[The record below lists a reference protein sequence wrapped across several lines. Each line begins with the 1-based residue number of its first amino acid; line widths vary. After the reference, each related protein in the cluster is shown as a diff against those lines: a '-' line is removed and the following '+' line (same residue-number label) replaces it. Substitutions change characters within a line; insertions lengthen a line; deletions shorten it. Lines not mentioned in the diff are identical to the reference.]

1 MRNENIKMV
10 VLDDDPTGI
19 QTVHGCLLITQWDET
34 SVRRAF
40 DDEVPFFYILTN
52 TRAMTR
58 DEAEQ
63 TTREAMQ
70 TVAKVA
76 KERQCRL
83 IVISR
88 SDSCLRG
95 HFPLE
100 PDVMREVLV
109 DNGFSVASKTPFCP
123 AFIEAGRLTIDGV
136 HYMKDGERL
145 IPVSETEFA
154 RDNVFAYHTSVLSD
168 YIREKGANPDDYDI
182 VDAQSYDELKAY
194 AATIIAAL
202 ADHQAVVIRS
212 SSSLPKALSGI
223 ADKPLLDRSILQR
236 QDGVGCFVIGSHV
249 QKTTRQLEQLLQ
261 AEHTCGL
268 EVDVQRLLDEP
279 AILMNE
285 VIDLI
290 QQTVEMGL
298 TPVVYTSRQEVR
310 LSDADQRQHL
320 GQQVSDFLVDIV
332 RKLPYTPSYLVG
344 KGGITS
350 HDILTKG
357 LLVSSARVLG
367 QVVPSVPCVMAAH
380 FPYII
385 FPGNVGND
393 ASLREVYEKLR

>member
-1 MRNENIKMV
+1 M
-10 VLDDDPTGI
+10 
-19 QTVHGCLLITQWDET
+19 
-34 SVRRAF
+34 
-40 DDEVPFFYILTN
+40 
-52 TRAMTR
+52 
-58 DEAEQ
+58 
-63 TTREAMQ
+63 
-70 TVAKVA
+70 
-76 KERQCRL
+76 
-83 IVISR
+83 
-88 SDSCLRG
+88 
-95 HFPLE
+95 
-100 PDVMREVLV
+100 
-109 DNGFSVASKTPFCP
+109 
-123 AFIEAGRLTIDGV
+123 
-136 HYMKDGERL
+136 
-145 IPVSETEFA
+145 
-154 RDNVFAYHTSVLSD
+154 
-168 YIREKGANPDDYDI
+168 
-182 VDAQSYDELKAY
+182 
-194 AATIIAAL
+194 
-202 ADHQAVVIRS
+202 
-212 SSSLPKALSGI
+212 
-223 ADKPLLDRSILQR
+223 
-236 QDGVGCFVIGSHV
+236 GCFVIGSHV

-332 RKLPYTPSYLVG
+332 RQLPYTPSYLVG

-357 LLVSSARVLG
+357 LSVSSARVLG
-367 QVVPSVPCVMAAH
+367 QVVPSVPCIMAAH